1 MSERFVIHTF
11 QKKVQFSNLNFFNSK
26 TTLALELGMD
36 EKARKTMRK
45 EKKEKK
51 MCTVKMLILQ
61 THYFS

>member
-36 EKARKTMRK
+36 EKAKKTMRK
-45 EKKEKK
+45 EKKEKNGH
-51 MCTVKMLILQ
+51 CQNVNTPNTL
-61 THYFS
+61 F